1 MSQVTASRSIVVS
14 NRTGVHARA
23 ATLIAE
29 QARQFADC
37 QIELIKDGQRVKATD
52 VLQILSLGAVPGVQI
67 GLEAIGPRAEQAL
80 DALVQLFSD
89 PRFDE

>member
-1 MSQVTASRSIVVS
+1 MSQVPVTRSVVVS

-37 QIELIKDGQRVKATD
+37 QIELIKDRQRVKATD
-52 VLQILSLGAVPGVQI
+52 VLQILALGADPGVQM
-67 GLEAIGPRAEQAL
+67 GLEAVGPRAEQAL
-80 DALVQLFSD
+80 DALTQLFND
-89 PRFDE
+89 KFGE